1 MANPNPPPTNK
12 TGTPFAAQE
21 QRRLAVIMFTDMVG
35 YSALTQRNE
44 SLALQLLEEHRQ
56 IVRPVLARHGGRE
69 IKTIGDAFLVEFSS
83 ALAAATCAIEMQ
95 MSLHARNH
103 TAPADQQVQIRIGLH
118 AGDVVYKE
126 NDVFGDGV
134 NIAARIEPLAEA
146 GGICV
151 SEDVARQIQNK
162 IDCPLVKLGSGELK
176 NISMPVEIYRILLPW
191 QKPRWPQADQLAFFL
206 RKKSVRRTLGAWA
219 LAGVIL
225 AAFLLRPRPAP
236 AQSGPVNR
244 LAVLPLVNIGGD
256 NRDEYFADGM
266 TEELI
271 SSLST
276 IRNLNVI
283 ARTSIAR
290 FKGAQHDIAEIGAA
304 LNVGSILEGSVRLAG
319 EDARINVNLVE
330 VRSQKT
336 IWSQEYTRKIKDI
349 FAIQSAI
356 AQSVTEALKVQ
367 LLSGERNLLERRG
380 TDNNDAY
387 RQYLL
392 GRSHLSRRTGEE
404 VVKAIECFTLAA
416 EQDPSFALA
425 YAGLAESYTLA
436 GNAGYGTLPRDQAID
451 QARTSA
457 RKAVLLNESLAEAH
471 AALGYVKFR
480 IDWDWAGAET
490 EFKRALELKPGYAG
504 AHERYALYLSIQHR
518 FDEALAEMQRAQQLD
533 PLSASVS
540 TGVGRMLHFE
550 RKFDEAILQFKKTL
564 AIDPQYAEAYFGM
577 GMSYLAQH
585 KYDEAIAALK
595 TAIALSGNR
604 PVMVAM
610 LGLTQGLA
618 GHGNEAR
625 KIYEDMLQMSRT
637 TPVSPYNLGLISV
650 GLRDLTQAFHY
661 FDQAYEERDGILI
674 YLPIDPVAETIW
686 PDPRF
691 AALMKKMGLKP

>member
-1 MANPNPPPTNK
+1 
-12 TGTPFAAQE
+12 
-21 QRRLAVIMFTDMVG
+21 MFTDMVG

-56 IVRPVLARHGGRE
+56 VVRPVLARHGGRE

-83 ALAAATCAIEMQ
+83 ALAAATCAIELQ
-95 MSLHARNH
+95 TALHTRNLAS
-103 TAPADQQVQIRIGLH
+103 TADQQVQLRIGLH
-118 AGDVVYKE
+118 AGDVVYRE

-162 IDCPLVKLGSGELK
+162 LDCLLVKLGSGELK
-176 NISMPVEIYRILLPW
+176 NIGLPVEIYRILLPW
-191 QKPRWPQADQLAFFL
+191 QKPRWPPADRLAFFL
-206 RKKSVRRTLGAWA
+206 RKKSARRMVAAGV
-219 LAGVIL
+219 LAGVVL
-225 AAFLLRPRPAP
+225 AALLLWHRAAHAP
-236 AQSGPVNR
+236 AGPVNR

-276 IRNLNVI
+276 IRDLNVI

-290 FKGAQHDIAEIGAA
+290 FKGAQHDIAEIGTA

-319 EDARINVNLVE
+319 EDARVNVNLIE

-356 AQSVTEALKVQ
+356 AQSVTEALQVQ
-367 LLSGERNLLERRG
+367 LLSGERSLLERRG

-392 GRSHLSRRTGEE
+392 GRSHLTRRTGEE
-404 VVKAIECFTLAA
+404 VVKAIECFSLAI
-416 EQDPSFALA
+416 ELDPAFALA
-425 YAGLAESYTLA
+425 HAGLAESYTLA
-436 GNAGYGTLPRDQAID
+436 GNAGYGTLPREQAIE

-457 RKAVLLNESLAEAH
+457 RKAVQLDDSLAEAH

-504 AHERYALYLSIQHR
+504 AHERYALYLAIQHR
-518 FDEALAEMQRAQQLD
+518 FAEAMAEMQRAQQLD

-540 TGVGRMLHFE
+540 TGIGRILHFE
-550 RKFDEAILQFKKTL
+550 RRLDEAILQFKKTL

-577 GMSYLAQH
+577 GMSYQVQH

-595 TAIALSGNR
+595 TAIALSGSR

-610 LGLTQGLA
+610 LGLNQALA
-618 GHGNEAR
+618 GHPDEAR
-625 KIYEDMLQMSRT
+625 RIYEEMLQLSRT
-637 TPVSPYNLGLISV
+637 TPSSPYYLGVISI
-650 GLRDLTQAFHY
+650 GLGDSDQVFHY
-661 FDQAYEERDGILI
+661 LEQAYEERDGILI
-674 YLPIDPVAETIW
+674 YLPVDPVMETIW

-691 AALMKKMGLKP
+691 AALVKKMGLKQ